1 MSEEVAGAAAVGDG
15 GGKWGGGSHDDRVGT
30 VQFSRVNWYV
40 VFCLCVR
47 VCVYLCMCVGEREK
61 ERKRKREIVCVCAV
75 CLCVSVYT
83 FCDPRQ
89 VSVCRVGQM
98 VFSACIIRDRQI
110 HLKKP
115 TNLSKKTHNRTI
127 YVCQKRPTNTS
138 KDTHS
143 GSVGTVNIGK
153 SDIRMQ
159 RILGFWS
166 DICI

>member
-40 VFCLCVR
+40 VFCVCVR

-110 HLKKP
+110 YLKKP
-115 TNLSKKTHNRTI
+115 TNLSKKPTIVLSMYAKRDLQIHQKTPTVGELVLLTLVKVI
-127 YVCQKRPTNTS
+127 YVCKES
-138 KDTHS
+138 
-143 GSVGTVNIGK
+143 
-153 SDIRMQ
+153 
-159 RILGFWS
+159 
-166 DICI
+166 